1 MCTLSFLLRSLFC
14 LPKQVRQRRFDQE
27 RDNAVVLLQAAFEG
41 HLVRKRL
48 LGGDFPQSAEECNS
62 GEMRATEGP
71 QTAETEGEGEVT
83 EGEGDEAIQIVQAAF
98 KGHLVRKA
106 FLNA

>member
-1 MCTLSFLLRSLFC
+1 M
-14 LPKQVRQRRFDQE
+14 RQRRFDQE

-41 HLVRKRL
+41 HLIRKQL
-48 LGGDFPQSAEECNS
+48 LGGDFPQSAEEWNS
-62 GEMRATEGP
+62 GGMRATEGP
-71 QTAETEGEGEVT
+71 QPAETKGEGAVT
-83 EGEGDEAIQIVQAAF
+83 EGEEDEAIQTVQAAF